1 MILLSGAPFDVI
13 FLFCC
18 SVFRKKNVVLLD
30 IGSEENRS
38 FFFASSSFEAV
49 LIRALLEGTKV
60 RVTEMGKK
68 TKAEAPAAVVK
79 KKVKRGRTEGSKDK
93 QCRGSRGKADNV
105 FETLWTRRKFDVLGK
120 KEKGEGRR
128 FGLSRSAAVDKV
140 CCSRILIF
148 LPKKL
153 TSLY

>member
-1 MILLSGAPFDVI
+1 M
-13 FLFCC
+13 
-18 SVFRKKNVVLLD
+18 
-30 IGSEENRS
+30 
-38 FFFASSSFEAV
+38 
-49 LIRALLEGTKV
+49 LEGTKV

-68 TKAEAPAAVVK
+68 RKAEAPAAVVK

-148 LPKKL
+148 LPKKF